1 MQNDKDTKK
10 KRQFGT
16 TCLSWVAL
24 RVAGLAGQ
32 EIHILEDACIYFQLQ
47 KTGPPGAAAAR
58 AAPLLGGSPYYPKP
72 SRREAREEVLHGW
85 LFEGREPHSRA
96 H

>member
-32 EIHILEDACIYFQLQ
+32 EIHILEDACTQVS
-47 KTGPPGAAAAR
+47 KTGRPG
-58 AAPLLGGSPYYPKP
+58 STSKVIED
-72 SRREAREEVLHGW
+72 SKHE
-85 LFEGREPHSRA
+85 S
-96 H
+96 